1 MVNRTCA
8 GWLFV
13 LWGHRP
19 GRAEGTERTQR
30 ALWPL
35 WDHLGLLPD
44 AVKPGIHRVLTTQCR
59 LAALRHYALGSGVSW
74 RPTGSGA
81 HEP

>member
-1 MVNRTCA
+1 MVNRTRA

-13 LWGHRP
+13 LWGPRP
-19 GRAEGTERTQR
+19 G
-30 ALWPL
+30 ALKAQSARRGRFGHSG
-35 WDHLGLLPD
+35 DHLGLLPD
-44 AVKPGIHRVLTTQCR
+44 AVKPGIHRGITS
-59 LAALRHYALGSGVSW
+59 LRAGSGVSW